1 MHAYSYTTNT
11 QERRIVLAPRQPT
24 KRTFSLISIALIM
37 AIIDQGEEGFFC
49 GSILTKGNIEPSND
63 AESNRKKKMFNGNM
77 LSRMVAAGYIEHLD
91 DDFFRVTRSGYRIV
105 KKFYDRFYVDL
116 NDLKKK
122 GIL

>member
-49 GSILTKGNIEPSND
+49 GSILTKGNIEPSNST
-63 AESNRKKKMFNGNM
+63 ESNRRKKMFNGNM
-77 LSRMVAAGYIEHLD
+77 LSRMIAAGYIEHLD
-91 DDFFRVTRSGYRIV
+91 DDYFRVTRTGYSIV
-105 KKFYDRFYVDL
+105 KKFYSVFL
-116 NDLKKK
+116 TTLTT
-122 GIL
+122 